1 MTEVATA
8 ARRPYLLAGKRAW
21 VLGLLVAAVLCASAL
36 RLSPAQLI
44 PSGSGFALLREFA
57 WAALTPA
64 LDYEAPVPEGT
75 APLALK
81 VLDSLRSTLVFAA
94 AGLSLAVAIGLP
106 LGALASTAW
115 WSRAADDSLP
125 RGGVRKLSV
134 PVLFLALRTWIAGM
148 RSIHELLWAVLLLA
162 ALGLTPFSA
171 VCAIAIPYAGT
182 LAKVFSELLDEAPR
196 DGADALRD
204 AGASRLQAFLFG
216 IVPRAVPD
224 LASYV
229 FYRLECAVRSS
240 AVLGFFGFPTVGYHL
255 QLAFDNQ
262 HYHEVWTYLW
272 ALIAVAFLFEAL
284 SSSLR
289 KRVVLR

>member
-1 MTEVATA
+1 MADLA
-8 ARRPYLLAGKRAW
+8 APPARPSLLFGKRTW
-21 VLGLLVAAVLCASAL
+21 VLGILVAAVVCAAGL
-36 RLSPAQLI
+36 RLSPAQLL
-44 PSGSGFALLREFA
+44 PTGSGLTLMREFL

-64 LDYEAPVPEGT
+64 LDYEAPVPAGT

-94 AGLSLAVAIGLP
+94 AGLSLAVAFGLP

-115 WSRAADDSLP
+115 WRRIEDDPVAGRRL
-125 RGGVRKLSV
+125 RRVWV
-134 PVLFLALRTWIAGM
+134 PTLFLGLRASIAAM
-148 RSIHELLWAVLLLA
+148 RSVHELLWAVLLLA

-196 DGADALRD
+196 DGADALRA
-204 AGASRLQAFLFG
+204 AGASRMQAFLFG
-216 IVPRAVPD
+216 IVPRALPD
-224 LASYV
+224 LASYL

-255 QLAFDNQ
+255 RLAFDNQ
-262 HYHEVWTYLW
+262 HYSEVWTYLW

-284 SSSLR
+284 SSALR
-289 KRVVLR
+289 KRVVVR